1 MKLVD
6 PKWGTHKS
14 VPLDGAASTV
24 DDLDDRFGFQFPNYR
39 RPPRFDPARTKPV
52 GPDDPNNRPV
62 LEPGSVPQTQRRVKK
77 K

>member
-1 MKLVD
+1 MAPRHRGDPCSAGKHYIGTRRMELVD

-24 DDLDDRFGFQFPNYR
+24 DDLDDRFGFQFPN
-39 RPPRFDPARTKPV
+39 D
-52 GPDDPNNRPV
+52 RPV
-62 LEPGSVPQTQRRVKK
+62 LEPVSVPQTQRRVKK